1 MWKGGRTD
9 THFDWISMLVPD
21 GHDWVEY
28 MVTETEP
35 TPQQLGVLHH
45 YCLGTLDI
53 QNTYKT
59 VLERGYKP
67 PRPPNI
73 ARDGRW
79 LLQLYDNNYT
89 RTEMMVRKP
98 VEAPCCSPMT
108 DDQ

>member
-1 MWKGGRTD
+1 
-9 THFDWISMLVPD
+9 MLVPD

-59 VLERGYKP
+59 G
-67 PRPPNI
+67 
-73 ARDGRW
+73 AR
-79 LLQLYDNNYT
+79 T
-89 RTEMMVRKP
+89 RL
-98 VEAPCCSPMT
+98 
-108 DDQ
+108 